1 MITFRILKRD
11 GLVVRAT
18 FWANDGEDVPLMV
31 MSGICPDVE
40 PSKNDGTPAWLPTV
54 LQEMATPFG
63 NKIIGVIAPPQGRY
77 GFTYLTASGRKISVT
92 AASTKI
98 KIDFRTAFALG
109 SRDFAG
115 QIFRHVMG
123 TELGNLFDSHLPDG
137 LSTGWILQDRLHVS
151 TLQRPPLPKRVIW
164 EAWICFSSKGD

>member
-31 MSGICPDVE
+31 MRGVCPDIGPGE
-40 PSKNDGTPAWLPTV
+40 NDNTPEWLPTA
-54 LQEMATPFG
+54 LQEMETPFG
-63 NKIIGVIAPPQGRY
+63 NKVISVIAPPQGRY
-77 GFTYLTASGRKISVT
+77 GFVYLTASGRKICVT

-115 QIFRHVMG
+115 QIFRYVMG

-137 LSTGWILQDRLHVS
+137 LSTGWVFPDRLHVS
-151 TLQRPPLPKRVIW
+151 TLQRPPLPKRVTW
-164 EAWICFSSKGD
+164 EVWVCS